1 MAAIKE
7 DIPAL
12 ESKEAELEHEINT
25 HLISIPNILDD
36 AVPDGADEQENEL
49 LRSVGEKPVFSFTPR
64 DHVDIGE
71 GLGQMDFAAAAKL
84 SGARF
89 VVLQGQLA
97 RLERALAAFM
107 LDVHTREHGYLET
120 LPPALVRTQTMT
132 GTGQL
137 PKFADDLF
145 HTTDDRWLIPT
156 AEVPLTNMVS
166 DSIVPRDALPMRLT
180 AFTHV
185 SVQKPGQQ
193 GAIRAGL
200 FASIN
205 SQV

>member
-1 MAAIKE
+1 M
-7 DIPAL
+7 
-12 ESKEAELEHEINT
+12 
-25 HLISIPNILDD
+25 
-36 AVPDGADEQENEL
+36 
-49 LRSVGEKPVFSFTPR
+49 
-64 DHVDIGE
+64 DIGE

-107 LDVHTREHGYLET
+107 LDVHTSEHGYLET

-145 HTTDDRWLIPT
+145 HTTD
-156 AEVPLTNMVS
+156 
-166 DSIVPRDALPMRLT
+166 
-180 AFTHV
+180 
-185 SVQKPGQQ
+185 G
-193 GAIRAGL
+193 
-200 FASIN
+200 
-205 SQV
+205 